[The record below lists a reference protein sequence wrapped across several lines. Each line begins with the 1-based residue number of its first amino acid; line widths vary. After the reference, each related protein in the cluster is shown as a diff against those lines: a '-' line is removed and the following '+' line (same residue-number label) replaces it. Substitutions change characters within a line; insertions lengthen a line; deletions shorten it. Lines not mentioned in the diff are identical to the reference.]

1 MNGADSGWKRTV
13 NEQIADYKGHVDPTA
28 GQRSSKSSM
37 VDIFLAQQ
45 PRLRRIAAG
54 MGLDA
59 SDVEDVLQDVSIK
72 ALKGPANLQSKEQST
87 RWLIRVTLNR
97 CLTEHRRRRT
107 FKRHTGE
114 ILKRRSQNNAASKPT
129 AEKVIQAEE
138 LEIVRQNLQKL
149 DDTLLPPLVL
159 RYFCRLKSK
168 EIAEI
173 LDLPDSTVRGRLRD
187 ARMILAKK
195 LQKRGIEP

>member
-1 MNGADSGWKRTV
+1 MNEDFAARAD
-13 NEQIADYKGHVDPTA
+13 HTA
-28 GQRSSKSSM
+28 GQRSSKLNM

-97 CLTEHRRRRT
+97 CLTEHRRRRR
-107 FKRHTGE
+107 FKRRAGE
-114 ILKRRSQNNAASKPT
+114 ILKHRSQT
-129 AEKVIQAEE
+129 YQAEKATDHKAIQAEE
-138 LEIVRQNLQKL
+138 IEIMRKGLQEL
-149 DDTLLPPLVL
+149 DHSLLAPMVL
-159 RYFCRLKSK
+159 RYFCQLKSK
-168 EIAEI
+168 EIADI
-173 LDLPDSTVRGRLRD
+173 LDLPASTVRGRLRD

-195 LQKRGIEP
+195 LQKRGLEP